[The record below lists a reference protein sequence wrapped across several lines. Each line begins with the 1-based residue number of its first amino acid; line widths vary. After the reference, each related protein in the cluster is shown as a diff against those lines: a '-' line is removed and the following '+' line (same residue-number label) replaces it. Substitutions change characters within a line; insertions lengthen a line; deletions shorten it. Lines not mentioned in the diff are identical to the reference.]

1 MTNEQTATEVA
12 EGQYVSI
19 AAIVKHFGLS
29 RRTVGRMIDAGE
41 LIAEEYRGSIR
52 IAIEDFRAL
61 KVRKREAA
69 IQAAEARR
77 QAKAVSVVRP
87 VGRPRKAAAKSDC
100 APKRPVGRPRK
111 DSLSASAD
119 SSR

>member
-1 MTNEQTATEVA
+1 MTNEQTTAEVA
-12 EGQYVSI
+12 ERQYVSI

-41 LIAEEYRGSIR
+41 LIAEEYLGSIR
-52 IAIEDFRAL
+52 IPIEEFQAL
-61 KVRKREAA
+61 KARKRDAA

-77 QAKAVSVVRP
+77 QARGAVVVRP
-87 VGRPRKAAAKSDC
+87 VGRPRKNPINAAS

-111 DSLSASAD
+111 KALPASAD